1 MRKLLHPAANLPLGR
16 IMWVAGAVVLLAAVV
31 LTVSIST
38 LENSNRAASE
48 LAELRTFAPR
58 AVLAASEVR
67 RLRTDDLR
75 LLEQVVNQAESRTN
89 VYSVL
94 AISSLGEET
103 AAPLLADV
111 RESWVA
117 GADVARRYARGEATF
132 DEALAGADRTEASIN
147 ALVDELMARSES
159 QARLLSVL
167 LSLGA
172 IVGLLGL
179 LLAAFAFARARAGI
193 AAARVREQR
202 SAERVQELQVRDA
215 VTGLPNGQIFAE
227 RLQDAF
233 DRRAADG
240 ALAQPLAVAVINL
253 DRFKRINESFGH
265 RFGDRLLRDVASRI
279 DLAVQY
285 PHTLARRGADEFLLL
300 LPGAGRKR
308 AERVAQSILKALDW
322 PFQFDEQE
330 LRSTASVGIA
340 LAPEHGETPDVLIRH
355 AESATGIAKD
365 EGGHRLCIY
374 EADRG
379 LRSEVQIALEVQLRH
394 ALDRDEFVL
403 YYQPQVDVQTGAI
416 VAAEALMR
424 WNAPGRGLVPPAD
437 FIPLLEETGLI
448 VAVGEWA
455 LRTGAEQLRE
465 WPEAVAAGFRLA
477 MNVSARQLL
486 DSGFVDVV
494 RRILEETG
502 IPGSALEIEVT
513 ETVAMRNPAVAVKV
527 LEDLG
532 ALGVSAALDDFGT
545 GHSSLSH
552 LRQLPSHVL
561 KIDRSFI
568 SGLVDNAADRMIVT
582 GVTEL
587 AHSLGRTVVAEGVE
601 TEQQLEALREI
612 KCELAQGFLFSKPIP
627 AEEFGLLLQKSPRV
641 AGRVAGSGR
650 TPPEA
655 GRAAA

>member
-1 MRKLLHPAANLPLGR
+1 MRER
-16 IMWVAGAVVLLAAVV
+16 
-31 LTVSIST
+31 
-38 LENSNRAASE
+38 
-48 LAELRTFAPR
+48 
-58 AVLAASEVR
+58 
-67 RLRTDDLR
+67 
-75 LLEQVVNQAESRTN
+75 
-89 VYSVL
+89 
-94 AISSLGEET
+94 
-103 AAPLLADV
+103 
-111 RESWVA
+111 
-117 GADVARRYARGEATF
+117 
-132 DEALAGADRTEASIN
+132 
-147 ALVDELMARSES
+147 
-159 QARLLSVL
+159 
-167 LSLGA
+167 
-172 IVGLLGL
+172 
-179 LLAAFAFARARAGI
+179 
-193 AAARVREQR
+193 R
-202 SAERVQELQVRDA
+202 SAERVEELQVRDA
-215 VTGLPNGQIFAE
+215 VTGLPNGQLFAE
-227 RLQDAF
+227 RVQDAF
-233 DRRAADG
+233 DRREADG

-253 DRFKRINESFGH
+253 DRFKRINDSFGH
-265 RFGDRLLRDVASRI
+265 QFGDRLLRDVASRI
-279 DLAVQY
+279 DLVIQY

-300 LPGAGRKR
+300 LPSAGRVR
-308 AERVAQSILKALDW
+308 AERVAKSILKALDW

-330 LRSTASVGIA
+330 LRATASVGIA
-340 LAPEHGETPDVLIRH
+340 LAPEHGDTPDILIRR
-355 AESATGIAKD
+355 AESAKDVAKE
-365 EGGHRLCIY
+365 EGGDRLRIY

-403 YYQPQVDVQTGAI
+403 HYQPQVDVQTGEI

-448 VAVGEWA
+448 VPVGEWA

-465 WPEAVAAGFRLA
+465 WPDAVTAGFRLA

-486 DSGFVDVV
+486 DSEFVDVV

-568 SGLVDNAADRMIVT
+568 SRLVDNAADRMIVT

-627 AEEFGLLLQKSPRV
+627 AEEFGLLLQKSPRLS
-641 AGRVAGSGR
+641 ASAR
-650 TPPEA
+650 TPPEE
-655 GRAAA
+655 GRAA